1 MRLVRCQNGHYYD
14 AERFSVCPHCGMCG
28 IIENDPLDKIPEHFR
43 KLGKV
48 CLENRGA
55 SGTVYAIRGDETYAL
70 KEIDCG
76 NDFRKYQC
84 AQREIRVMEM
94 LQGVSG
100 ATQLLGSS
108 QIAVGERKY
117 VYILEPYYTSLSTFL
132 KNRSL
137 STGGVL
143 RFGLALCKAL
153 IECQKVGVLHL
164 DVQPKN
170 IYLEN
175 LDNVRLGDFGLVQL
189 RGEIENESI
198 RKGTMA
204 YIAPETYE
212 KGIYNEQA
220 VVYSI
225 GLVLYALFNGQILPF
240 MDEFSVDEAI
250 QKRLGG
256 EKLPT
261 PKGISLL
268 EREPVEELLRILCTE
283 NLTIRPRTLEEAQK
297 VLQYVYDCVNER
309 QTLKDAQAQED
320 KECAD
325 SSNSDSTTYTI
336 TGASEGSKT
345 EYLRNSD
352 KKIFYEEVKN
362 LWSYEDSADCL
373 DAFDTNDCFDVFTNL
388 GIGEIEGSVK
398 ERNAQ
403 GIFTDSIDESRFF
416 DADSI
421 AYTAPC
427 FSAGSVDMTK
437 TDSPRLQS
445 DEKIKTAVNERKA
458 PKQRKRFFGAVLDA
472 VSGWKI
478 GEDLKKAQS
487 EQENLTIDRVEFSA
501 VAPKILLK
509 GDYSIL
515 HLMMYEVAFR
525 KEVDALLKEADVS
538 MQETKSGVMQV
549 QREKTVRVVLSSP
562 DAEVLDDEDS
572 RVWQGG
578 YLDFSFSVQI
588 PETYSKRQVLF
599 RAQVYIDGVLATRL
613 TFTAEC
619 VSPLQQKLDV
629 LREDVLSAFI
639 SYASEDRAWVLT
651 AVEGMKKA
659 RSDLDVFVDVEKLRS
674 GEDWRKRLY
683 AEIDR
688 RDILYLFWSC
698 AASRSL
704 WVDREWRYAKD
715 TKGIDAVEPVPL
727 DPPSVCPPPKELE
740 DKHFNES
747 ALYIIQASKHDRT

>member
-1 MRLVRCQNGHYYD
+1 MIEENIQELEKILP
-14 AERFSVCPHCGMCG
+14 ER
-28 IIENDPLDKIPEHFR
+28 FR
-43 KLGKV
+43 KLGTLSFDRWDSSGKLYQLKGSKNYTLKV
-48 CLENRGA
+48 
-55 SGTVYAIRGDETYAL
+55 
-70 KEIDCG
+70 IDCG
-76 NDFRKYQC
+76 TNRKEYQN
-84 AQREIRVMEM
+84 AMHELLVMER
-94 LQGVSG
+94 LKKNSG
-100 ATQLLGSS
+100 AVQLLDYEVIEKGTGKAIDCGTSE
-108 QIAVGERKY
+108 ERY
-117 VYILEPYYTSLSTFL
+117 QNIMRTLAIME
-132 KNRSL
+132 
-137 STGGVL
+137 
-143 RFGLALCKAL
+143 RFGESESVVDQLDDEIDDSIEKLVCMLMPTYKLASENWETSEPCEWELLIFGAALCRVLNRCLSDGVMYPDVKPANIYQDDTGELRLGNFSKAL
-153 IECQKVGVLHL
+153 LWEEVGKIHCEMET
-164 DVQPKN
+164 P
-170 IYLEN
+170 
-175 LDNVRLGDFGLVQL
+175 
-189 RGEIENESI
+189 
-198 RKGTMA
+198 A
-204 YIAPETYE
+204 YAAPETYQ
-212 KGIYNEQA
+212 KGECSERSLICS
-220 VVYSI
+220 V
-225 GLVLYALFNGQILPF
+225 GLVLYIPLNGKRLPF
-240 MDEFSVDEAI
+240 GNDLWTRLQGTPVPPPTNASLMVAEYL
-250 QKRLGG
+250 QKLCNPKPAQRPEHLYEVE
-256 EKLPT
+256 EKL
-261 PKGISLL
+261 
-268 EREPVEELLRILCTE
+268 EELSSLQMNTDLPCLSSELLCGMSWKQYE
-283 NLTIRPRTLEEAQK
+283 LEKQPEVKKDKKTLVPDMEDE
-297 VLQYVYDCVNER
+297 
-309 QTLKDAQAQED
+309 QTLHNKMNKEQKYFIED
-320 KECAD
+320 RKEKYHSHRMYAVCPD
-325 SSNSDSTTYTI
+325 FLKLDMLDL
-336 TGASEGSKT
+336 KT
-345 EYLRNSD
+345 REAY
-352 KKIFYEEVKN
+352 KKIFGKKLKQLTCY
-362 LWSYEDSADCL
+362 SED
-373 DAFDTNDCFDVFTNL
+373 
-388 GIGEIEGSVK
+388 I
-398 ERNAQ
+398 
-403 GIFTDSIDESRFF
+403 
-416 DADSI
+416 
-421 AYTAPC
+421 
-427 FSAGSVDMTK
+427 
-437 TDSPRLQS
+437 
-445 DEKIKTAVNERKA
+445 
-458 PKQRKRFFGAVLDA
+458 
-472 VSGWKI
+472 
-478 GEDLKKAQS
+478 
-487 EQENLTIDRVEFSA
+487 TIDRVEFSA
-501 VAPKILLK
+501 VAPKILFK

-515 HLMMYEVAFR
+515 HLMMYEAAFR